1 MMRLVWTR
9 PAITIRRA
17 IFDRIKEDNPAAA
30 KRMVKR
36 LRDRANSLQKI
47 LHQGRKGRVEGTFEL
62 VVSGTPY
69 LIIYAVTTNEIR
81 VLTILH
87 HAQQWPPIAD

>member
-1 MMRLVWTR
+1 MRLIWAR

-17 IFDRIKEDNPAAA
+17 IFDRIKKDNPAAA

-36 LRDRANSLQKI
+36 LRDRANSLQKSPR
-47 LHQGRKGRVEGTFEL
+47 QGRKGRVAGTFEL
-62 VVSGTPY
+62 TVSGSPY
-69 LIIYAVTTNEIR
+69 LIIYAVTPNEIR

-87 HAQQWPPIAD
+87 HAQRWPPLAD